1 VKLLAA
7 LAIAGCVVLA
17 ATSALAGDPAP
28 TNVNGHLNPAVGQ
41 VVARLA
47 VAPDGSCELGA
58 DGITLTASPEDDAAG
73 LAVEV
78 DEACV
83 VRVVAAK
90 EAVEAPGGQTVE
102 ATP

>member
-1 VKLLAA
+1 LVAVGVITLAGSA
-7 LAIAGCVVLA
+7 
-17 ATSALAGDPAP
+17 ALAGDPP
-28 TNVNGHLNPAVGQ
+28 PRSVNDIESPQIGQ

-47 VAPDGSCELGA
+47 VNDDGSCELGA
-58 DGITLTASPEDDAAG
+58 DGITLTASPEDDAAP

-83 VRVVAAK
+83 VRVVPAK
-90 EAVEAPGGQTVE
+90 ESVEAPGGQTVE

>member
-1 VKLLAA
+1 VKLLVA
-7 LAIAGCVVLA
+7 LIVAGAVTLTASQVLA
-17 ATSALAGDPAP
+17 SDPP
-28 TNVNGHLNPAVGQ
+28 PRSVNGVTNPQVGD

-47 VAPDGSCELGA
+47 VNDDGSCDLGA
-58 DGITLTASPEDDAAG
+58 DGITLTASDGAAP

-90 EAVEAPGGQTVE
+90 DAVEAPGGQTVE